1 MQQILLLAFN
11 SILNSLAMSLN
22 FCSLC
27 HEIELILSWVIL
39 SVQSTFWSYI
49 SLDGQ
54 LVQKQTKLCLNL
66 PWVSNSFLLWMGVIE
81 KGRCSIFFLGA
92 YSFFVLELKVNH
104 ALQITSTWPQSPK
117 FGRKPSPSTVQDANS
132 RPPRRPSINT
142 ESSKHVLRKN
152 NRITCSVTSLPKN
165 RHENAS
171 PNIQLSVA
179 KESISY
185 RHEHGGS
192 VAGGCSRWLF

>member
-1 MQQILLLAFN
+1 MNSKEAEKSPMQLKSKEKAN
-11 SILNSLAMSLN
+11 NDLNKLR
-22 FCSLC
+22 
-27 HEIELILSWVIL
+27 
-39 SVQSTFWSYI
+39 QSTDFQARPNED
-49 SLDGQ
+49 L
-54 LVQKQTKLCLNL
+54 
-66 PWVSNSFLLWMGVIE
+66 
-81 KGRCSIFFLGA
+81 FLG
-92 YSFFVLELKVNH
+92 SQSSHNH
-104 ALQITSTWPQSPK
+104 VKKITSTWPQSPK

-171 PNIQLSVA
+171 PNIQLSVG
-179 KESISY
+179 KETISF

-192 VAGGCSRWLF
+192 VAGGCSH